1 MTTGMNTLLAAL
13 DTAIDAGVS
22 SILEIQQITEPYPNP
37 KHWPAVYLNPKEP
50 EKFKQSNDTEIEV
63 LWHRYPVEIIVWNEY
78 RTTQEESLIHSTNGL
93 IKVMED
99 IETLLESNM
108 LGGILQNA
116 DCEVITYNFEERMIT
131 DGIYVRSGKLLFT
144 GETIC
149 YRSTISR
156 S

>member
-1 MTTGMNTLLAAL
+1 MNTGMRALLAAL

-22 SILEIQQITEPYPNP
+22 SILEIKQVTDPYPLP
-37 KHWPAVYLNPKEP
+37 KQYPAVFLDPKEP
-50 EKFKQSNDTEIEV
+50 EKMKESNDTETEV
-63 LWHRYPVEIIVWNEY
+63 LWHRYPVEIVVWNKY
-78 RTTQEESLIHSTNGL
+78 ITTEEESLVHSTNGL

-116 DCEVITYNFEERMIT
+116 DCRVITYNFEERRIA
-131 DGIYVRSGKLLFT
+131 DGIYTRAGKLLFT
-144 GETIC
+144 GETIP